1 MHQSMSA
8 PFQKDKEMVFT
19 LNTVKKKYKTLGEFA
34 YEQIKARIMNG
45 QLEQGT
51 VISELNLSEQ
61 LAISR
66 TPVKNALYRLAM
78 DGLVEIIPNKGYV
91 VRQFSIKEIIEITQ
105 AREALEGMAARL
117 ACDRLKSADLDYV
130 RSLFPDRSEKKAEE
144 ITEQMRINGEELHAF
159 LIKKSGNFVI
169 ADLLSR
175 FSEQISQSSTMAS
188 LLPDRKL
195 EAYYEHIEIVDALID
210 RNAKEAELCMRKHL
224 ANHRLAILKG
234 MLF

>member
-1 MHQSMSA
+1 
-8 PFQKDKEMVFT
+8 MVYT
-19 LNTVKKKYKTLGEFA
+19 LNTIKKKYKTLGEFA

-117 ACDRLKSADLDYV
+117 ACDRLKPADLDFV

-195 EAYYEHIEIVDALID
+195 EAYYEHIEIVDALIH

>member
-45 QLEQGT
+45 QLEQGA

-195 EAYYEHIEIVDALID
+195 EAYYEHIEIVDALLD

>member
-1 MHQSMSA
+1 
-8 PFQKDKEMVFT
+8 MVYT

-34 YEQIKARIMNG
+34 YEQIKAKITNG
-45 QLEQGT
+45 QLEQGS
-51 VISELNLSEQ
+51 VISELSLSEQ
-61 LAISR
+61 LNISR

-117 ACDRLKSADLDYV
+117 ACDRLKQADLDYV
-130 RSLFPDRSEKKAEE
+130 LSLFPDRTEKSTED
-144 ITEQMRINGEELHAF
+144 ITEEMRANGEELHAF

-169 ADLLSR
+169 SDLLSR
-175 FSEQISQSSTMAS
+175 FSDQVSQSSTLAS

-195 EAYYEHIEIVDALID
+195 EAYYEHIEIVDALLERD
-210 RNAKEAELCMRKHL
+210 AKKAEECMRKHL
-224 ANHRLAILKG
+224 ANQRLAILKG

>member
-1 MHQSMSA
+1 
-8 PFQKDKEMVFT
+8 MVYT
-19 LNTVKKKYKTLGEFA
+19 LSTAKKKYKTLGEFA
-34 YEQIKARIMNG
+34 YEQIKTRITNG
-45 QLEQGT
+45 QLEQGA

-61 LAISR
+61 LDISR

-117 ACDRLKSADLDYV
+117 ACDRLKPADLEYV
-130 RSLFPDRSEKKAEE
+130 RSLFPDDSEKKAEDN
-144 ITEQMRINGEELHAF
+144 TEQIRMNGEELHTF
-159 LIKKSGNFVI
+159 LIKKSGNYVI

-175 FSEQISQSSTMAS
+175 FSDQVSQSSTMAS

-195 EAYYEHIEIVDALID
+195 EAYNEHLEIVHALLD
-210 RNAKEAELCMRKHL
+210 KNAIEAEQCMRKHL